1 MSNPADEVKMEDLV
15 VGTGATPVKGS
26 KVSVHYVGT
35 LENGKKFDSS
45 RDRNQPFE
53 YVHLVTG
60 LIQGWNIGVSTM
72 KAGGKRRLTIPSHLG
87 YGARGV
93 GPIPANS
100 TLIFEIELLSV
111 D

>member
-1 MSNPADEVKMEDLV
+1 MSTEANQIQMEDLV

-26 KVSVHYVGT
+26 KVSVHYTGT

-45 RDRNQPFE
+45 HDRRQPFS
-53 YVHLVTG
+53 YVHEVTG

-72 KAGGKRRLTIPSHLG
+72 KAGGKRRLIIPSSLG
-87 YGARGV
+87 YGSRPV
-93 GPIPANS
+93 GPIPPNS